1 MKIPLTPAGIE
12 PAIFRIVAHHLNHC
26 ATAVPPCGRMYNP
39 QIDASVVLTWCVLSA
54 TFSSPVLLRA
64 LQCIS

>member
-1 MKIPLTPAGIE
+1 
-12 PAIFRIVAHHLNHC
+12 
-26 ATAVPPCGRMYNP
+26 MYNP